1 MSGEIIVVSTALTL
15 VVAGL
20 AAIAA
25 TRNMIK
31 VVMGIQSM
39 VLGSLLLFGLACRGS
54 GVVAQDLFLLVATT
68 AAASE
73 ALVMAIVLLV
83 WERFKTI
90 DPRRVSELRW

>member
-1 MSGEIIVVSTALTL
+1 MSGEIVVVSTAMTL

-39 VLGSLLLFGLACRGS
+39 VLGSLLLLGLACRNS
-54 GVVAQDLFLLVATT
+54 GIVAQDLFLLIATT
-68 AAASE
+68 TAASE
-73 ALVMAIVLLV
+73 ALAMAILLLV